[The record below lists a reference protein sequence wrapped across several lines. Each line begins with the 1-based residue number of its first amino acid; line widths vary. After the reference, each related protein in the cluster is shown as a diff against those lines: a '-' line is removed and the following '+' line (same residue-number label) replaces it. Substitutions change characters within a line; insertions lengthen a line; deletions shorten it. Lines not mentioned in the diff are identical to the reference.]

1 MLWWESFFRSIT
13 IMTII
18 FALTVLWT
26 MATPTIHGAWLD
38 PAAGVAP
45 RTHTA
50 PAADRE
56 SDDDGAVVGLVSPD
70 DDSVVAAPS
79 SGITY
84 LGDDPEELGDL
95 VLQALSRVGVETL
108 HDFGDGDLMVAYDDS
123 VLVFHCL
130 PGAMKVDHLIVECW
144 VPLVPAAY
152 SEDPRLQ
159 TLVRNLSDGSLIGRV
174 GVQQFP
180 DREELALSIS
190 RFLSFQDHLTDQF
203 LTDWLDEF
211 EASCDRFLREHWEEL
226 EMWVNVRWNDEDEDE
241 DEDEEMGED
250 EGNAGAPEG
259 VKGVGA
265 GDRAPAED
273 PSKPLTEAIDDIRI
287 LPAENRG
294 VWDEGPFPLRV
305 VGEEFSHCINE
316 QNIMGVYRTV
326 EFGGWPGWNGIAMAG
341 PDDQNNPDYARTCEQ
356 WVAFGAEP
364 RDNMNNKIGQTMKAA
379 EATLSFLMVAQ
390 PSPHSRLANQ
400 DLRRILLP
408 LVPPPVERERLERS
422 PDPINSVSLRGASL
436 GRTTECWR
444 AHAEL
449 RAFGDVD
456 GDGWED
462 MLIERYD
469 GATRATYSET
479 QLLTYTMHESGHP
492 IPLWNRVPQYMPS
505 AEAWAARKARWAA
518 NLGLPVDRPIELRG
532 TCSCHLDQE
541 QHAMTLVVQAR
552 HGILE
557 GWKTCERVPQRVVM
571 LGSLAEESGAL
582 LEYGIDDLPTAQW
595 FFGWELKDGRL
606 EFYGGR
612 CNAGGMEQDDFQVA
626 GGVEEVR

>member
-1 MLWWESFFRSIT
+1 MTLHPMLLCSLL
-13 IMTII
+13 
-18 FALTVLWT
+18 ALQGQPVEPVPV
-26 MATPTIHGAWLD
+26 TPPASETAAPPPVAND
-38 PAAGVAP
+38 QPAAA
-45 RTHTA
+45 
-50 PAADRE
+50 
-56 SDDDGAVVGLVSPD
+56 
-70 DDSVVAAPS
+70 
-79 SGITY
+79 
-84 LGDDPEELGDL
+84 
-95 VLQALSRVGVETL
+95 
-108 HDFGDGDLMVAYDDS
+108 
-123 VLVFHCL
+123 
-130 PGAMKVDHLIVECW
+130 KV
-144 VPLVPAAY
+144 
-152 SEDPRLQ
+152 R
-159 TLVRNLSDGSLIGRV
+159 SLD
-174 GVQQFP
+174 QQ
-180 DREELALSIS
+180 
-190 RFLSFQDHLTDQF
+190 
-203 LTDWLDEF
+203 
-211 EASCDRFLREHWEEL
+211 
-226 EMWVNVRWNDEDEDE
+226 
-241 DEDEEMGED
+241 
-250 EGNAGAPEG
+250 
-259 VKGVGA
+259 
-265 GDRAPAED
+265 
-273 PSKPLTEAIDDIRI
+273 IDDISI
-287 LPAENRG
+287 LPAENAC

-305 VGEEFSHCINE
+305 VGEEFRHCMNE
-316 QNIMGVYRTV
+316 RNIMSIYRTV
-326 EFGGWPGWNGIAMAG
+326 EFGGWPGWKGIAMAG

-364 RDNMNNKIGQTMKAA
+364 RDNMNNKIGQTLKAA

-422 PDPINSVSLRGASL
+422 PDPINTVSLRGASL
-436 GRTTECWR
+436 GRETEGWR

-469 GATRATYSET
+469 GATRGTYSET

-571 LGSLAEESGAL
+571 LGSLAEESGVL
-582 LEYGIDDLPTAQW
+582 LEYGIDDLPTAEW